1 MSINLN
7 NIIDNIKNEKEIIS
21 TLPVNTKKNRA
32 AYVEKLSQIKEE
44 YENIKKEVYS
54 KIVEEYET
62 EMSQIGTIDDKLESR
77 KKDIKE
83 IEEIENIINHV
94 KTPFEKMR
102 LDKHIYY
109 LKRFYKNN
117 LETVNEEIRI
127 CIDLFEQVGIKL
139 EASDFDFTKYTYQYM
154 SKFFIEL
161 KKGKIDDKAMK
172 QEFEKI
178 YWESPDIIIH
188 IRLNFVYLYLKN
200 ENVITEFYDYK
211 EKEAKKSF
219 NVDYEELKDKYNY
232 LKRKQIETEKSQGK
246 VIIENFLQGHWNI
259 KDYEEKALNKSYLRF
274 VNLEKLKENREE
286 IDNNLIKLLHNLYE
300 YNNYLKFKYLF
311 EEVKE
316 IFKSEKGK
324 YTYKDLKKKIIKK
337 CKTLHNVFGI
347 SQKRN
352 LNILK
357 EIEVLCEE
365 LDIIRIKEKIGENL
379 NEKSNLKEMS
389 NVIASFYKHLFI
401 WIIKY
406 NPDIIPEDIIIN
418 IEQFEEFVKYPYN
431 TISESIMMFEE
442 KDIPLMI
449 KDRYS
454 LFDIKIT
461 RESLEE
467 DNIQNLITELQKIE
481 NNYYIRQAG
490 LNIADIE
497 RLCEMKKVI
506 YENYQS

>member
-1 MSINLN
+1 M
-7 NIIDNIKNEKEIIS
+7 NIKLDNIMDNIKNEMEIIS

-32 AYVEKLSQIKEE
+32 AYVEKLSQIKDE
-44 YENIKKEVYS
+44 YEDIKKEVYS

-62 EMSQIGTIDDKLESR
+62 EMAEIGTIDDKLESR
-77 KKDIKE
+77 KKDIKD

-117 LETVNEEIRI
+117 LETVNEEIKI
-127 CIDLFEQVGIKL
+127 CIELFEQVGIKL
-139 EASDFDFTKYTYQYM
+139 EAADFDFTKYTYQYM
-154 SKFFIEL
+154 DKFFIEL

-178 YWESPDIIIH
+178 YWESPDIITH

-200 ENVITEFYDYK
+200 EIAITEFYNNK
-211 EKEAKKSF
+211 EKQIKKSF
-219 NVDYEELKDKYNY
+219 NVDNEELKDKYNY

-246 VIIENFLQGHWNI
+246 VIIENFLKGTWNI
-259 KDYEEKALNKSYLRF
+259 KDYEEKALNKSYLKF
-274 VNLEKLKENREE
+274 VNLEDLKENREE

-300 YNNYLKFKYLF
+300 YSNYLKFKYLF

-316 IFKSEKGK
+316 ILKSEKGK
-324 YTYKDLKKKIIKK
+324 YTYKDLKKKILKK
-337 CKTLHNVFGI
+337 CRTLSNIFGVN
-347 SQKRN
+347 QKRR

-357 EIEVLCEE
+357 EIEILCEE
-365 LDIIRIKEKIGENL
+365 LDIIRIKEKVCENL
-379 NEKSNLKEMS
+379 SEKSNLKEMS
-389 NVIASFYKHLFI
+389 NVIVSFYKQLFI

-406 NPDIIPEDIIIN
+406 NPDIIPEN
-418 IEQFEEFVKYPYN
+418 IHANIKQFEEFVKYPYN
-431 TISESIMMFEE
+431 TISESIIMFEE
-442 KDIPLMI
+442 KDILLMI
-449 KDRYS
+449 KDRYN

-461 RESLEE
+461 REALEE
-467 DNIQNLITELQKIE
+467 DNIQNLIIDLKKIE